1 MSSPTEKFRDR
12 DAPLEIRMY
21 GDQEDVCQRA
31 VWQSLGIA
39 ALLVAS
45 FVWGHQV
52 GMETPV
58 DRGEQ
63 SYAAAA
69 LQRLNYPSSMIQ
81 STAYSSV
88 VCLFEQRADSLI
100 TLTETEN
107 YAFLMQRAVDLM
119 HGGLGFLGDNLPPI
133 GMGRLDAIGDGGILL
148 SMDGTRVQTFP
159 RNASTQL
166 PDDVRLMQ
174 VMELDGRAT
183 MVDFAPAFLPD
194 GNGNTTS
201 VRIIRDGKPEVLPLQ
216 DYVTQMSDRVAPC
229 RW

>member
-12 DAPLEIRMY
+12 DASLDIILHGE
-21 GDQEDVCQRA
+21 QDVSQRA
-31 VWQSLGIA
+31 IWQSLGIA

-81 STAYSSV
+81 STAYSSGG
-88 VCLFEQRADSLI
+88 CLFEQRADSLI

-107 YAFLMQRAVDLM
+107 SAFLMQRAVDLM

-133 GMGRLDAIGDGGILL
+133 GMGRLDAIGDRGILL

-159 RNASTQL
+159 RNALTQL

-174 VMELDGRAT
+174 VVSELNGRAT

-216 DYVTQMSDRVAPC
+216 DYVTQMSDRVASC
-229 RW
+229 RY